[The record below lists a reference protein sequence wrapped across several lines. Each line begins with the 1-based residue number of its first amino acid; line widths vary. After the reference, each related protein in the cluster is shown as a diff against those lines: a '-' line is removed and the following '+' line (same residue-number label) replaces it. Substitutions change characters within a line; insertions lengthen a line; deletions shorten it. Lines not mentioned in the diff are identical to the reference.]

1 MSLSLVPDHDPTPE
15 ERLDSQIAALSDLVE
30 GVLLDESDGGSQDKG
45 KLTEHADALAKL
57 VGALARLIEAKNK
70 RENTVTA
77 AQLQRFIHEMSQSIN
92 AHVASPEART
102 RIERDWRQLIKELGS

>member
-15 ERLDSQIAALSDLVE
+15 ERLDSQIAALSDRVDA
-30 GVLLDESDGGSQDKG
+30 VLNGDSAGD
-45 KLTEHADALAKL
+45 ADALAKL